1 MAANDNAMT
10 RFLFAI
16 LQQKC
21 LKDIDWNKVAHDPI
35 LAQEITNGH
44 AARMRYSRFRSAML
58 GIEPTR
64 RNRTNQNRNRVTKK
78 KKDDAATSATNSTA
92 HPKREP
98 DEPET
103 PAGRIKQEP
112 NPSESPQTLRHET
125 PMTMMAPSPRV
136 KEEQLMFPILD
147 QHQQQSS
154 QQQSQMFNLAD
165 MQAAR
170 MQMRLLTPDSDVLQ
184 YTAQH
189 THSHSHSPVSVGNDV
204 LLDAAAASPFDFES
218 AHHSHN
224 HHQHEWHHHQHHQ
237 SPYAA
242 AGFGGVYGADGFSTA
257 AGAAFGEPQDTSGH
271 HHQLHQHHHHDN
283 ATGVH
288 HHSHHGMVVPDAL
301 GLMLER
307 HGMEG
312 GDGQGMVKHEDWD
325 HGAF

>member
-1 MAANDNAMT
+1 
-10 RFLFAI
+10 
-16 LQQKC
+16 
-21 LKDIDWNKVAHDPI
+21 
-35 LAQEITNGH
+35 
-44 AARMRYSRFRSAML
+44 MRYSRFRSAML

-64 RNRTNQNRNRVTKK
+64 RNRTNQSRNRVTKNAK
-78 KKDDAATSATNSTA
+78 KKGDTAANTTNSAA
-92 HPKREP
+92 HPKRDP
-98 DEPET
+98 DDEPET

-112 NPSESPQTLRHET
+112 RHSESPQTLRHET

-147 QHQQQSS
+147 QQQHHHQSS
-154 QQQSQMFNLAD
+154 QQQSQIFNLAD

-170 MQMRLLTPDSDVLQ
+170 MQMRLLTPESDVLQ
-184 YTAQH
+184 YTTQH
-189 THSHSHSPVSVGNDV
+189 AHSHSHSPASDV
-204 LLDAAAASPFDFES
+204 LLDASAASPFDFEP
-218 AHHSHN
+218 AHHS

-242 AGFGGVYGADGFSTA
+242 GAGFGGVYGADGYSTA
-257 AGAAFGEPQDTSGH
+257 AGAAFGESQDTGGH
-271 HHQLHQHHHHDN
+271 HHQMHQHHHHDHS
-283 ATGVH
+283 AGVH
-288 HHSHHGMVVPDAL
+288 HHGHHGVVVPDAL